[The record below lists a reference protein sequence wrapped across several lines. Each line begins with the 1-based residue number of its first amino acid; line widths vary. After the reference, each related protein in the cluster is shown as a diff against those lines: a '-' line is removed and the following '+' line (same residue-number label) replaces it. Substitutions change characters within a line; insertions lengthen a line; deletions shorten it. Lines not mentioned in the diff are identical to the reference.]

1 VRVLYFSRSYTGHDR
16 RFLAALAGS
25 PHEIFYLRL
34 HDDAIRYETRP
45 VPNGIHDLPLL
56 GSGQLI
62 QTPEDWIRLVPA
74 LERHL
79 QEIQPDIVH
88 AGPIQSCALMTALT
102 GFQPLLAMSWGSD
115 VLVDAGR
122 DDFWNWMTRY
132 ALGHASMLVSDC
144 TAVSER
150 VKTLAQF
157 DSTRIVQFPWGVD
170 LETFHPGPDTLN
182 PFQIDGRQKGP
193 ILLCTRSW
201 EPHYGVLFLLE
212 AFRIARAVEPGLCM
226 ILVGDGSQRREI
238 EAFVRTHHLES
249 CVWMPG
255 GISPEQLPA
264 YFRASDI
271 YVSCAAND
279 GSSISLLEA
288 MATGLPAIVTDR
300 ASNREWVGDA
310 NGRLAAFGDITAIA
324 AAIVNL
330 AALSP
335 AERRRLGACSRAL
348 TEQRAN
354 WKANFQDLLVAYEQ
368 IRMHP

>member
-1 VRVLYFSRSYTGHDR
+1 MRVLYFSRSYTGHDR
-16 RFLAALAGS
+16 RFLKALATS

-45 VPNGIHDLPLL
+45 VPDRIHDLAPL
-56 GSGQLI
+56 GSGKFI

-88 AGPIQSCALMTALT
+88 AGPIQSCALMTALA

-115 VLVDAGR
+115 VLVDADR

-132 ALGHASMLVSDC
+132 ALGHASMLASDC
-144 TAVSER
+144 TQVSER
-150 VKTLAQF
+150 VKALVGF
-157 DSTRIVQFPWGVD
+157 DSTHIVQFPWGVD
-170 LETFHPGPDTLN
+170 LETFHPGPDTLDLCQLN
-182 PFQIDGRQKGP
+182 GWQHGP
-193 ILLCTRSW
+193 ILICTRSW
-201 EPHYGVLFLLE
+201 EPSYGLRFLLE
-212 AFRIARAVEPGLCM
+212 AFRIARVVEPGLCM
-226 ILVGDGSQRREI
+226 VLVGDGSQRPEI
-238 EAFVRTHHLES
+238 EAFVSTHHLES
-249 CVWMPG
+249 CVLMAG
-255 GISPEQLPA
+255 GASPELLPA
-264 YFRASDI
+264 YFRAADI

-310 NGRLAAFGDITAIA
+310 NGRLAAFGDATAIA

-330 AALSP
+330 AALST

-354 WKANFQDLLVAYEQ
+354 WKVNFKNLLVAYDQ
-368 IRMHP
+368 IRVRP